1 MAKTLLPPLLLL
13 LPKGVET
20 TQQQQQQ
27 QQHQH
32 QQQLLQLQ
40 QQQQPSTSAYEN
52 ANFTWEKQAAGD
64 DNLLLLWP
72 LLTQNSCKVVAE
84 LINLQLAAVAFVKMP
99 PNAYFDVVAGAA
111 AAAATVVALK
121 QTIRIGNERNK
132 IEI

>member
-1 MAKTLLPPLLLL
+1 MAKTLLLLLLLL

-20 TQQQQQQ
+20 TQQQQQ
-27 QQHQH
+27 QH

-99 PNAYFDVVAGAA
+99 PNAYFDVVAAA
-111 AAAATVVALK
+111 AAAAAAVAVVALK

>member
-1 MAKTLLPPLLLL
+1 MAKTLLLLLLLL

-27 QQHQH
+27 QQH

-64 DNLLLLWP
+64 DNLLLLCP

-99 PNAYFDVVAGAA
+99 PNAYFDVVAAA
-111 AAAATVVALK
+111 AAAVAVVALK